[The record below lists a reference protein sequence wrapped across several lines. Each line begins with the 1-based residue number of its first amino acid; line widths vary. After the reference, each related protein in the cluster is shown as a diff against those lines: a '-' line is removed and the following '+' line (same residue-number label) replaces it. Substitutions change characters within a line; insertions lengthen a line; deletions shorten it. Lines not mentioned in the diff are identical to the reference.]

1 LVGTVLGGRY
11 ELREK
16 IGSGGMADVYLAHCG
31 LLDRQVAV
39 KILKE
44 EFSRDKNFVHK
55 FRTEDIGQPATSLT
69 PSLKSNNERKKCFG
83 YDKDCHFSQRLFE
96 GFCQNHTEDQ
106 LL

>member
-1 LVGTVLGGRY
+1 MVGTVLGGRY

-55 FRTEDIGQPATSLT
+55 FRLRLWLPLAYLIPILLIYLMLT
-69 PSLKSNNERKKCFG
+69 R
-83 YDKDCHFSQRLFE
+83 R
-96 GFCQNHTEDQ
+96 
-106 LL
+106 